1 MFEEVSIDVAA
12 PPDAVWASVSDVE
25 SWPKLT
31 ASVTHVEPLD
41 GLVSGIG
48 SRARVVQPRLRPATW
63 TVTRWEPGHGFSW
76 ESKAAGMT
84 TVGDHYVEATAGGS
98 RLTLRIHQHG
108 LLAPVVGLFYRK
120 LTRRYMEMEATGMK
134 RAAEEAAATVA

>member
-1 MFEEVSIDVAA
+1 MFEEVSIDIAA
-12 PPDAVWASVSDVE
+12 SPEAVWVSVSDVE

-31 ASVTHVEPLD
+31 ASVTSVKPFD
-41 GLVSGIG
+41 GQVAAVG

-84 TVGDHYVEATAGGS
+84 TVGDHYVEPVAGGS
-98 RLTLRIHQHG
+98 RLTLRISQRG
-108 LLAPVVGLFYRK
+108 LLAPIVGLFYRK
-120 LTRRYMEMEATGMK
+120 LTRRYMEMEAAGMK
-134 RAAEEAAATVA
+134 RAAEGAAASAA